1 MLQLCHIVEL
11 SPQCCLLLS
20 GSLLFF
26 IIQSTVFYYSKQE
39 VSLLSWSS
47 SVLIM
52 LCVPGFLWWGFLRI
66 LSLFPMTVGLVQDFQ
81 ILLPT
86 PPCTSTR
93 TLLMMLIDLGSVPR
107 TISCLSLISREYF
120 SFTHPPATVPLHM
133 CLGSIRVC
141 CFYLYDLGSRFIGVK
156 SLGNAS
162 CLFHSSSQFFSVIL
176 YH

>member
-1 MLQLCHIVEL
+1 MVGL
-11 SPQCCLLLS
+11 SQDP
-20 GSLLFF
+20 
-26 IIQSTVFYYSKQE
+26 
-39 VSLLSWSS
+39 
-47 SVLIM
+47 
-52 LCVPGFLWWGFLRI
+52 VPLPHD
-66 LSLFPMTVGLVQDFQ
+66 SQVGLVQDFQ

-176 YH
+176 YHWRKLFLVCFTAHNLSCEHPLETCKCSQVSILSG